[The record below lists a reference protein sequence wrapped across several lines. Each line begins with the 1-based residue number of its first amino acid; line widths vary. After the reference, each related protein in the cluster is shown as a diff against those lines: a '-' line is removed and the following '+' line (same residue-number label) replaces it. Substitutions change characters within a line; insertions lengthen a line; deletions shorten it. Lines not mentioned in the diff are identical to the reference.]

1 MSLSAGRSTGSPL
14 NNLHWN
20 NVGLIL
26 AQRLL
31 SWPNIKPTSFNV
43 QCLPEA
49 DLIIL
54 EGGGRITNSNLLC
67 RKLGWIHRTGRSNLH
82 FAIWST
88 QLWWRPPRVSTVTLH
103 PQSSKLTFYRGIPP
117 PPPHPWTGPADR
129 IPSHTIRRTNA
140 YLLLVQRRRR
150 WTNIESALVQ
160 GIVFDLL
167 LRTVR
172 ALNHI
177 VTLDTFT

>member
-20 NVGLIL
+20 NVGLML

-31 SWPNIKPTSFNV
+31 RWPNIKPTSFNV

-54 EGGGRITNSNLLC
+54 EGGGRITNNNLLC

-88 QLWWRPPRVSTVTLH
+88 QLWWRPPRVSTVHKVLNLH
-103 PQSSKLTFYRGIPP
+103 STGEYPP
-117 PPPHPWTGPADR
+117 PPLILEP
-129 IPSHTIRRTNA
+129 
-140 YLLLVQRRRR
+140 
-150 WTNIESALVQ
+150 
-160 GIVFDLL
+160 DLL
-167 LRTVR
+167 TGSHHTQYVEPMLIYCWSNVVDAEPT
-172 ALNHI
+172 LNQHWFK
-177 VTLDTFT
+177 VSCLTSYYVQSGLWTT